1 MKNEINCEIIKDL
14 LPLYVDKLVSEETK
28 NIVEEH
34 IEECDNCKSTL
45 EDINPEEKI
54 NPEDNI
60 KQVDCFKK
68 IKKKSRKKIVIS
80 ILLGMIVTLVGV
92 FAIWMHG
99 FPVPSNDLEYSTTVR
114 GKDVIIEV
122 KHVSDTQIIT
132 SLKLS
137 EHNGIVDVHVRAH
150 SVPDIFRA
158 NRTYKY
164 IYTSET
170 EISSV
175 RMGRTILWENGTE
188 IRKETAKIYNIRHNG
203 SSDILS
209 TLETIKPLGI
219 TAPISFNNTYIGL
232 KEEIPA
238 SGEEKYL
245 ENMRT
250 ASCVLLALVY
260 DSYNEPKN
268 IGWEYKVNGNLKTI
282 TFSKEEAS
290 ERCGKDIRK
299 FGDSISNFQELMDI
313 LELTPKIKFHYRRY
327 HLEK

>member
-45 EDINPEEKI
+45 EDMNPVEKI

-80 ILLGMIVTLVGV
+80 ILLGMIFTLIGV

-132 SLKLS
+132 SLKFS
-137 EHNGIVDVHVRAH
+137 EHNGIVDVHVRAYG
-150 SVPDIFRA
+150 VPKKFRA
-158 NRTYKY
+158 NRTYEY
-164 IYTSET
+164 NYTSEA

-209 TLETIKPLGI
+209 TLETIKPLGL
-219 TAPISFNNTYIGL
+219 TVPLPLNNTYIKL

-238 SGEEKYL
+238 SDEEKHL

-250 ASCVLLALVY
+250 ASCILLALVY

-299 FGDSISNFQELMDI
+299 FGDSISNFQKLMDI
-313 LELTPKIKFHYRRY
+313 LELTPKIKFHYRSY